1 MFKNFVL
8 IHFNTFSCI
17 MTHTNFD
24 FTNLILTLLLIGHP
38 FVQSLNFL
46 WISIIIKDYIY
57 AKFCRQKKCGNQHS

>member
-1 MFKNFVL
+1 MFKNFVQ

-24 FTNLILTLLLIGHP
+24 FTNLILTLLLISHP

-46 WISIIIKDYIY
+46 WISIIIKVIYIK
-57 AKFCRQKKCGNQHS
+57 KFCRQKECGNQPS